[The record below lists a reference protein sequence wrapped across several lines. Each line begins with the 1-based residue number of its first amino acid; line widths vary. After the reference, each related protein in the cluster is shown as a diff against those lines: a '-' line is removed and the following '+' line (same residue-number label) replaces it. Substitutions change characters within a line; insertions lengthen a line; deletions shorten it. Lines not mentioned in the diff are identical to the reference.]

1 MSCVFEFDG
10 DGLLSFYSNLIL
22 NDGHVFPSSEVA
34 VLIWIVRVGFIHTK
48 VFVVLAKDG
57 QPPRAIFVVSD
68 RDAWKDRFPAADH
81 VPAWRDQMHP
91 IP

>member
-10 DGLLSFYSNLIL
+10 DGFLSFHSNLIL

-34 VLIWIVRVGFIHTK
+34 VLIRIVRVDFIHTK

-57 QPPRAIFVVSD
+57 
-68 RDAWKDRFPAADH
+68 
-81 VPAWRDQMHP
+81 
-91 IP
+91 